1 MFAICVFRRFG
12 LAVPIS
18 FVVIGC
24 LLEVT
29 LDKKHGGG
37 YYSSHLWALGL
48 NLLLTGIIT
57 AIISC
62 IVNPPSTTSGGCA
75 RGWKR
80 YERKFGTLSYGI
92 IRRRYVLP
100 HPVEPVLLGS
110 HRSRHFVSWYGSYFV
125 KIKVMELFRSSF
137 FLQQVQ
143 DYYNAML
150 A

>member
-62 IVNPPSTTSGGCA
+62 IVNPPSTTSGG
-75 RGWKR
+75 
-80 YERKFGTLSYGI
+80 YSSLLDLSDGVGEKVQEVGNDMRESLEHFLTESSEEDMFCHIPLNRCSLVLIALGI
-92 IRRRYVLP
+92 LF
-100 HPVEPVLLGS
+100 LGMDPILS
-110 HRSRHFVSWYGSYFV
+110 
-125 KIKVMELFRSSF
+125 K
-137 FLQQVQ
+137 
-143 DYYNAML
+143 
-150 A
+150 